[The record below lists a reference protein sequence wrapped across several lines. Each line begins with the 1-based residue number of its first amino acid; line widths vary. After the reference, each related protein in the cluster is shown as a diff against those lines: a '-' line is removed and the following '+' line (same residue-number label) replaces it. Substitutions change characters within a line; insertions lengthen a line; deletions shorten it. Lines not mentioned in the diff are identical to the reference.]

1 MIVGVVS
8 GMGSTLECRFD
19 NRIAMFQDAR
29 DSLPELEHEI
39 LELEVQLSQLCK
51 LTQATAYY
59 DVNLK
64 LQETRA
70 RAKNIAA
77 GDDEVE
83 YLLDVMP
90 FVKEYMSTSAVNT
103 SDQPQ
108 RKKGM
113 DGFVEIK
120 HTSNKNFVLQ
130 RYLVEVEKNIESATV
145 TMESNATVFQECPEC
160 HEGMVFNSHES
171 FMVCP
176 KCGIA
181 TNHMEMSEHNL
192 TYDQEI
198 SLNVVNYF
206 AYKRLNHFI
215 EWLNSLQAKENT
227 EIPDEV
233 LNAVKA
239 EFKKARTTIR
249 GDIKPSKV
257 REYLKKLKYNKFYE
271 HCHHICNAL
280 NGVPAP
286 NLPSALEDRLKHMF
300 AEIQAPFEKHCPS
313 TRKNFL
319 SYSYVLYKF
328 CELLGED
335 QYLQYFPLLKSSE
348 KLYQQ
353 DQIWKNICRELGWEF
368 IKSI

>member
-1 MIVGVVS
+1 
-8 GMGSTLECRFD
+8 MGTTLESKFD
-19 NRIAMFQDAR
+19 ERIALFQEARESLPVLQEEIRDLEYQLSCLSTMTEATQHFEVNRKLQDAR
-29 DSLPELEHEI
+29 
-39 LELEVQLSQLCK
+39 
-51 LTQATAYY
+51 
-59 DVNLK
+59 
-64 LQETRA
+64 A
-70 RAKNIAA
+70 REKTIST

-83 YLLDVMP
+83 YLLNVMP
-90 FVKEYMSTSAVNT
+90 FVKEYMSTTTT
-103 SDQPQ
+103 SSEQPH
-108 RKKGM
+108 RKKSMQGM

-120 HTSNKNFVLQ
+120 HTSNKNLVLQ
-130 RYLVEVEKNIESATV
+130 RYLVEVEKNIESAIV
-145 TMESNATVFQECPEC
+145 TMEPNATVYQECPEC

-286 NLPSALEDRLKHMF
+286 NLPNALEERLKHMF

-353 DQIWKNICRELGWEF
+353 DQIWKNICRELDWEF